1 LPQQPL
7 SLTYAKLIAAMF
19 MWGGTWIAGRVIAQ
33 ELTAPLAV
41 AALRFVIAGLVVAG
55 VMLAGDGDIPLPQ
68 GRDEWGLV
76 WALGFFGIFL
86 YGLCFFFGLQRIG
99 AGRGA
104 LVVALNP
111 VVIVIL
117 AWLSGKE
124 SMTGRKA
131 LGSLIALAGCLT
143 VIGNG
148 DPLAMLRGAVG
159 LGEWLILG
167 CVLSWAAYTLIGW
180 RATRRFSA
188 LATTLYASLSGA
200 LLLGL
205 AALVQGDIDPAAWS
219 WRVWSAM
226 LFLAVFG
233 TAIAYTWFTAAV
245 HRIGAG
251 HASIFINLVPVFAVL
266 QAAVLLD
273 ERLGL
278 AVLAGGGL
286 VIAGVWLT
294 TLRTHSPSLATGAVR
309 QSPIQAPSG
318 AAQTRGE
325 AAPSVETGQLTT
337 LQKTSLESKQ

>member
-1 LPQQPL
+1 MTQPVR
-7 SLTYAKLIAAMF
+7 SLTYAKLVAAMA

-41 AALRFVIAGLVVAG
+41 ASLRFVVAGLVVAG
-55 VMLAGDGDIPLPQ
+55 VMLASGNGIPLPQ
-68 GRDEWGLV
+68 GGRDWGLV

-86 YGLCFFFGLQRIG
+86 YGLCFFFGLQHIP

-111 VVIVIL
+111 VVIVLI
-117 AWLSGKE
+117 AWLAGKE
-124 SMTGRKA
+124 SMNPRKA
-131 LGSLIALAGCLT
+131 LGSAIALAGCLT

-148 DPLAMLRGAVG
+148 DPLALLQGEVG
-159 LGEWLILG
+159 VGEWLILG
-167 CVLSWAAYTLIGW
+167 CVASWAAYTFIGW
-180 RATRRFSA
+180 RATGRFSA
-188 LATTLYASLSGA
+188 LATTFYGSLTGA
-200 LLLGL
+200 TLLGL
-205 AALVQGDIDPAAWS
+205 AALLQGDIAPADWS
-219 WRVWSAM
+219 WRVWSSM

-245 HRIGAG
+245 QQLGAG

-278 AVLAGGGL
+278 PVLFGGLL

-294 TLRTHSPSLATGAVR
+294 TL
-309 QSPIQAPSG
+309 QK
-318 AAQTRGE
+318 
-325 AAPSVETGQLTT
+325 TT
-337 LQKTSLESKQ
+337 LEKTA